1 MNKRETEQKL
11 AEYLNERYLI
21 AVNSEPYRY
30 SIDIAFYNGAC
41 AAIAQIGG
49 WERDDNAKHFVSLN
63 Y

>member
-21 AVNSEPYRY
+21 AVNSEPYRH

-41 AAIAQIGG
+41 AAKAQIGG
-49 WERDDNAKHFVSLN
+49 WERDDNGKHFVSLN
-63 Y
+63 

>member
-21 AVNSEPYRY
+21 VINSEPYRY
-30 SIDIAFYNGAC
+30 SIDLAYYNGVC

-49 WERDDNAKHFVSLN
+49 WERREDGKHFVSLN
-63 Y
+63 

>member
-1 MNKRETEQKL
+1 MNKREMEQKL

-30 SIDIAFYNGAC
+30 SIDIAYYNGAC

-49 WERDDNAKHFVSLN
+49 WERDDNGKHFVRLN
-63 Y
+63 K